1 MKVFN
6 KKRILL
12 LTAVAMVL
20 LVSVTATLAYFSDYD
35 RATGDK
41 KLVLTGQ
48 TEITEDPKD
57 DSKTISIKNVSKD
70 DVDMVTRVKV
80 VAPVEVKFKP
90 GSNWEQNGDWWY
102 YTKILTKEEPG
113 NITTDLVASWEIP
126 KDSPIENFDV
136 VVLHESAVVLYDN
149 GKVAKPVDW
158 EYIPV
163 IPEA

>member
-12 LTAVAMVL
+12 ITAVAMVL

-35 RATGDK
+35 RATGEK

-48 TEITEDPKD
+48 TEITESPKD

-70 DVDMVTRVKV
+70 DVDMVTRVRV
-80 VAPVEVKFKP
+80 VAPVEVNFKP

-102 YTKILTKEEPG
+102 YTKILAQNDP
-113 NITTDLVASWEIP
+113 TTDLVASWDIP
-126 KDSPIENFDV
+126 KDSVIENFDV
-136 VVLHESAVVLYDN
+136 IVLHESAVVMYEN

>member
-6 KKRILL
+6 IKRILL

-90 GSNWEQNGDWWY
+90 GSNWEKNGDWWY
-102 YTKILTKEEPG
+102 YTKILAQNES
-113 NITTDLVASWEIP
+113 TTDIVASWEIP
-126 KDSPIENFDV
+126 KDSVIENFDV
-136 VVLHESAVVLYDN
+136 IVLHESAVVTYDN